1 MIGLTAGAQVAG
13 RLIDG
18 IYGRLKSRAPN
29 GEGRPEFRV
38 PILFLSTLLIAGGL
52 FIYGWSV
59 QAHTHWIVPN
69 VGAAIFCA
77 GAMMTFTALQTY
89 TIDSYQLYAASAVGA
104 TAVAR
109 SITGFVFPLFADYM
123 FNALGE
129 GWGNSILAFATIGI
143 GYSGSLVLWFFG
155 ERLRKASRYAVDK

>member
-69 VGAAIFCA
+69 IGAAIFCA
-77 GAMMTFTALQTY
+77 GASMTFTALQTY